1 MKVLIAVASRH
12 GATLQIAERVAAAV
26 RSDGHVVDLLDVTH
40 GHHGP
45 DAVDGYDAFLIG
57 SAIYEGRWLRGARQ
71 FTLDHAIALQGAPV
85 WLFSSGPLD
94 DDDAHVGVD
103 TRRVDELI
111 HAVDAIEHR
120 LFSGRL
126 DRAELGRLERWIADV
141 VRAHDGDFRDWD
153 AIDAWAASV
162 VAALGGDRPD

>member
-12 GATLQIAERVAAAV
+12 GATLQIAQRVEAGLRAA
-26 RSDGHVVDLLDVTH
+26 GHEVDLLDVTH

-45 DAVDGYDAFLIG
+45 DVVDGYDAFLIG
-57 SAIYEGRWLRGARQ
+57 SAIYEGRWLRGARV

-94 DDDAHVGVD
+94 DDAAHIGMD

-141 VRAHDGDFRDWD
+141 VRAQDGDFRDWD
-153 AIDAWAASV
+153 AVDAWVATV
-162 VAALGGDRPD
+162 VAVLGGDPPD

>member
-1 MKVLIAVASRH
+1 MRILIAVASRH
-12 GATLQIAERVAAAV
+12 GATLQIAERVAGVVRAA
-26 RSDGHVVDLLDVTH
+26 GHEVDLLDVTQ

-45 DAVDGYDAFLIG
+45 DAIDGYDAFLIG
-57 SAIYEGRWLRGARQ
+57 SAIYEGHWLRGARR

-94 DDDAHVGVD
+94 DDDAHVGVE
-103 TRRVDELI
+103 TRRVDELV

-126 DRAELGRLERWIADV
+126 DRTDLSRLERWIADV

-153 AIDAWAASV
+153 AIDAWADSV
-162 VAALGGDRPD
+162 VAMLQRDPPG

>member
-1 MKVLIAVASRH
+1 MRILIAVASRH
-12 GATLQIAERVAAAV
+12 GATLQIAERVAAV
-26 RSDGHVVDLLDVTH
+26 LRTRGHHVDLRDVTH
-40 GHHGP
+40 GHHG
-45 DAVDGYDAFLIG
+45 AGVVDGYDAFVIG

-71 FTLDHAIALQGAPV
+71 FTLDHAIALQGSPV

-94 DDDAHVGVD
+94 DDDAHVGID

-126 DRAELGRLERWIADV
+126 DRTELGRLERWIADV

-153 AIDAWAASV
+153 AIDVWADSI
-162 VAALGGDRPD
+162 AATLHLDRPG